1 MDIVK
6 KLNAILNKK
15 QKRRVF
21 VLLFMIIIGALLE
34 TMSISMI
41 LPVVQVVVE
50 PDVFAENELI
60 VEVSSR
66 LHIASADEF
75 MILMIGI
82 LIGLFVIKN
91 LYLLLM
97 YYVQYTFVTNNQY
110 KTSGIFLQNYL
121 NRPYEF
127 FLNADTSDMLRTIY
141 SDTGSVFTLILEC
154 IQFMTEAVVAVFL
167 CIALLFVD
175 FRMTAVIAGILFG
188 MSALVTAVIK
198 PGDRKSVV

>member
-127 FLNADTSDMLRTIY
+127 FLNADKIGRASCRER
-141 SDTGSVFTLILEC
+141 V
-154 IQFMTEAVVAVFL
+154 
-167 CIALLFVD
+167 
-175 FRMTAVIAGILFG
+175 
-188 MSALVTAVIK
+188 
-198 PGDRKSVV
+198 